1 MLSRVEPGIAPS
13 GPRGLWLHPYPTGVP
28 VCLSPGAKPTYTVS
42 PVLARGMGMEEWG
55 WRGEGQLPHPHPR
68 PATKCDGGGRT
79 GGTGGGCVTLLALVP
94 ERGHSPKPRAHSGAE
109 DSEVKLAMPWE
120 LVTRGVPGPLP
131 TPATLLH
138 PLGKNNLVGPT
149 QEPTCYPGG
158 EQREGELGGAQS
170 PPVHYGDIPWHG
182 RGTGQQS

>member
-1 MLSRVEPGIAPS
+1 MRGSSPTLIHPLLQSAMEGAGRVG
-13 GPRGLWLHPYPTGVP
+13 RGGV
-28 VCLSPGAKPTYTVS
+28 
-42 PVLARGMGMEEWG
+42 
-55 WRGEGQLPHPHPR
+55 
-68 PATKCDGGGRT
+68 
-79 GGTGGGCVTLLALVP
+79 CVTLLALVP
-94 ERGHSPKPRAHSGAE
+94 ERGHSPKPRDHSGAE

-120 LVTRGVPGPLP
+120 LVTGGVPGPLP